1 MTQNLE
7 AMRKKIDKFYQIK
20 IKIFFTV
27 KIPYQ
32 TQSKKYK

>member
-7 AMRKKIDKFYQIK
+7 AMRKKIDKFYQMK
-20 IKIFFTV
+20 IKNLFMV